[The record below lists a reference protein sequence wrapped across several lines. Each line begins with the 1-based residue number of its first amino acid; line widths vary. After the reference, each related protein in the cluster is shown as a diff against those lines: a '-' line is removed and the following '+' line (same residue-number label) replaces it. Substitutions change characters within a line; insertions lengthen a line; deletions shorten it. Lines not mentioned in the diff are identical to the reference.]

1 LPIRSIESRLALNL
15 INSIQADLERLRGL
29 IQPSEMEFDPKDSRN
44 KTPDGKFTPRGV
56 EVCYRLF
63 DAGKTRYA
71 VAEAMNIS
79 FGAAT
84 HRLDAWK
91 KAGGRDRKKTR
102 LD

>member
-1 LPIRSIESRLALNL
+1 MPIRPYENRLALNL

-29 IQPSEMEFDPKDSRN
+29 IHPHESQSDPKDPRN

-63 DAGKTRYA
+63 DAGKTRYS

-91 KAGGRDRKKTR
+91 KAGGRDRKRMR

>member
-1 LPIRSIESRLALNL
+1 VPIQSYEDRLALNL

-29 IQPSEMEFDPKDSRN
+29 IQPREAQSDPKDPRN

-71 VAEAMNIS
+71 VAEAMSIS

-91 KAGGRDRKKTR
+91 KAGGRGRKKTR